1 MLKIFLI
8 GLLGVYLNVLWI
20 LKFVDRE
27 KVIKFYLDIVNCKR
41 VLYFI
46 LCFIFFLVIIR
57 IFKKLLLFICLNS
70 Y

>member
-27 KVIKFYLDIVNCKR
+27 KVIKFFLDIVNCKR
-41 VLYFI
+41 VL
-46 LCFIFFLVIIR
+46 
-57 IFKKLLLFICLNS
+57 
-70 Y
+70 